1 MDKNVRLLPTYT
13 HKQEVWNSISHFL
26 GFLFGVAITI
36 YIFTLKKSFIELFPF
51 FIYTLAMMVMFF
63 TSGFY
68 HSQKFMTKSKAIARI
83 VDHCDI
89 YVFVAATYT
98 PICFYAIN
106 NDNIALTL
114 LVLEWIF
121 AIVGVVINVIDLNNK
136 AIKII
141 SYIIYL
147 LTGWAIVFFY
157 PFNLGISFNVFI
169 YVLMGGISYT
179 IGAILY
185 AIGNKNLWFHTVFH
199 FFVLVGAILQFVG
212 IYFLL

>member
-157 PFNLGISFNVFI
+157 PFNLGIPFNVFI

>member
-1 MDKNVRLLPTYT
+1 MDKNIRLLPTYT
-13 HKQEVWNSISHFL
+13 HKQEIWNSISHFL

-68 HSQKFMTKSKAIARI
+68 HSQKCMTKSKAIARI

-106 NDNIALTL
+106 NDNIALAL

>member
-51 FIYTLAMMVMFF
+51 FIYSLAMMVMFF